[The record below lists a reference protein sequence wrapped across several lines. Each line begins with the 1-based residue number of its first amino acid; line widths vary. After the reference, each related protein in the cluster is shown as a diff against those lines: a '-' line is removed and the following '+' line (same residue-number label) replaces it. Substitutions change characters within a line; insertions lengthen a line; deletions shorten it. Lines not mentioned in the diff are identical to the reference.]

1 MRGANKTKD
10 DNEMIDTMGI
20 IVTNDERIPPISDKR
35 AVAALPIAGRYR
47 IIDFVLSGMS
57 NAGITNVGVVTK
69 ANYLSL
75 MDHIKS
81 GKPWDLDR
89 KKQGLNVLPPN
100 VVNETHRG
108 FAGNID
114 MLEGVRD
121 YIRRSDQTYVIL
133 SMGDY
138 IYNID
143 FEKICEAH
151 VQSQADVTVVYKD
164 LTGYD
169 EKELSRFTLFDMAED
184 GRITDI
190 EVKPYYPKT
199 AYAGMDLYIMEKAL
213 LESII
218 DECSA
223 RGDHDF
229 VKDALAK
236 KLGGLRIYGYKFD
249 GFCDKID
256 SLKAYYK
263 SNMDFLDNDVRTE
276 IFHSERPVFTKT
288 KDQSPTKYGENAV
301 IKNSFISDGCLI
313 EGRVENSVLSRGV
326 KIAKGA
332 VVRNCIIMQDSVID
346 SDVTLD
352 HVVFDKEVHITEGR
366 RLIGQKSYPLAIA
379 KGTVI

>member
-1 MRGANKTKD
+1 MR
-10 DNEMIDTMGI
+10 DTMGI
-20 IVTNDERIPPISDKR
+20 IVTNDEKIPPITDKR
-35 AVAALPIAGRYR
+35 AVAAMPIAGRYR
-47 IIDFVLSGMS
+47 VIDFVLSGMT
-57 NAGITNVGVVTK
+57 NAGITNVGIVTK
-69 ANYLSL
+69 SNYLSL
-75 MDHIKS
+75 MDHVKS

-100 VVNETHRG
+100 LANSG
-108 FAGNID
+108 YDKFSGNID
-114 MLEGVRD
+114 MLAGVRD

-133 SMGDY
+133 SMGNY

-143 FEKICEAH
+143 FDEICKKH
-151 VQSQADVTVVYKD
+151 VESQADVTIVYKD
-164 LTGYD
+164 MTGTD
-169 EKELSRFTLFDMAED
+169 ERGLSRFTLLDIDEE

-199 AYAGMDLYIMEKAL
+199 AFAGMDIYIMEKAL

-223 RGDHDF
+223 RGNHDF

-236 KLGGLRIYGYKFD
+236 KLNGLNIYGYKFE

-256 SLKAYYK
+256 SLQAYYN
-263 SNMDFLDNDVRTE
+263 SNMNFLNNDVRKE
-276 IFHSERPVFTKT
+276 VFHSKRPVFTKT
-288 KDQSPTKYGENAV
+288 KDQSPTKYGNNTV
-301 IKNSFISDGCLI
+301 VKNSFISDGCQI

-326 KIAKGA
+326 KIAAGA
-332 VVRNCIIMQDSVID
+332 VVRNCIIMQDSVIEAN
-346 SDVTLD
+346 VTLD

-366 RLIGQKSYPLAIA
+366 RLIGQMSYPLAIA

>member
-1 MRGANKTKD
+1 
-10 DNEMIDTMGI
+10 MGI
-20 IVTNDERIPPISDKR
+20 IVTNDEKIPPITDKR

-47 IIDFVLSGMS
+47 VIDFVLSGMT

-75 MDHIKS
+75 MDHMKS
-81 GKPWDLDR
+81 GKAWDLDR

-100 VVNETHRG
+100 LANAYYGT
-108 FAGNID
+108 FSGNID
-114 MLEGVRD
+114 MLNGVRD

-143 FEKICEAH
+143 FDEICKKH
-151 VQSQADVTVVYKD
+151 VESQADVTVVYKD
-164 LTGYD
+164 MAGCD
-169 EKELSRFTLFDMAED
+169 EKELSRFTLLDIDET
-184 GRITDI
+184 GRVTDI

-199 AYAGMDLYIMEKAL
+199 AYAGMDIYVMEKAL

-236 KLGGLRIYGYKFD
+236 KLSGLQIYGYKFE

-256 SLKAYYK
+256 SLKAYYS
-263 SNMDFLDNDVRTE
+263 SNMNFLESKVRME
-276 IFHSERPVFTKT
+276 IFHSERPVYTKT
-288 KDQSPTKYGENAV
+288 KDLSPTKYGENAI
-301 IKNSFISDGCLI
+301 IKNSFISDGCII
-313 EGRVENSVLSRGV
+313 EGKVENSILSRGV
-326 KIAKGA
+326 KIAEGA
-332 VVRNCIIMQDSVID
+332 IVRNCIIMQDSVIETG
-346 SDVTLD
+346 VTLD

-379 KGTVI
+379 KGTEI

>member
-1 MRGANKTKD
+1 
-10 DNEMIDTMGI
+10 MIDTMGI
-20 IVTNDERIPPISDKR
+20 IVMGDDRIPPISDKR

-69 ANYLSL
+69 SHYLSL

-100 VVNETHRG
+100 VFSETHG
-108 FAGNID
+108 NFSGNID

-121 YIRRSDQTYVIL
+121 YIKRSDQTYVIL

-143 FEKICEAH
+143 FEEICQAH
-151 VQSQADVTVVYKD
+151 VESQADVTVVYKD
-164 LTGYD
+164 LTGCD
-169 EKELSRFTLFDMAED
+169 EKELSRFTLLDID
-184 GRITDI
+184 GEGRVTDL

-256 SLKAYYK
+256 SLKAYYD
-263 SNMDFLDNDVRTE
+263 SNMRFLESEVRKE
-276 IFHSERPVFTKT
+276 VFHSKRPVFTKT

-301 IKNSFISDGCLI
+301 VKNSFISDGCLI
-313 EGRVENSVLSRGV
+313 EGTVENSVLSRGV
-326 KIAKGA
+326 KISEGA
-332 VVRNCIIMQDSVID
+332 IVRNCIIMQGSVIETG
-346 SDVTLD
+346 VTLD

-366 RLIGQKSYPLAIA
+366 RLIGQRSYPLAIA

>member
-1 MRGANKTKD
+1 
-10 DNEMIDTMGI
+10 MIDTMGI
-20 IVTNDERIPPISDKR
+20 IVMSDERIPPISDKR

-69 ANYLSL
+69 SHYLSL

-100 VVNETHRG
+100 VFSESHGMALGT
-108 FAGNID
+108 ID

-138 IYNID
+138 VYNID
-143 FEKICEAH
+143 FEEICRAH
-151 VQSQADVTVVYKD
+151 VESQADVTVVYKD
-164 LTGYD
+164 LTGCE
-169 EKELSRFTLFDMAED
+169 EKELSRFTLFDIGPD
-184 GRITDI
+184 GRVTDI

-236 KLGGLRIYGYKFD
+236 KLGGLSIYGYKFD

-263 SNMDFLDNDVRTE
+263 SNMDFLNKDVRAE
-276 IFHSERPVFTKT
+276 IFHSKRPVFTKT
-288 KDQSPTKYGENAV
+288 KDQAPTRYGENAI

-326 KIAKGA
+326 KVLEGA
-332 VVRNCIIMQDSVID
+332 VVKNCIIMQDSVIE
-346 SDVTLD
+346 SGVRLD
-352 HVVFDKEVHITEGR
+352 NVVFDKEVHITEGR
-366 RLIGQKSYPLAIA
+366 RLIGQESYPLAIA
-379 KGTVI
+379 KGTII